1 MPPPMLL
8 NDGTEMPQIAYGL
21 YQVKK
26 DEATRC
32 VADAIKA
39 GYTHFDGAAFYDN
52 EREAG
57 QSLTEACWYTTKV
70 WTTDS
75 TFEDAIQSVKR
86 SRAELGRDLDLAL
99 VHWPVPGKHVDMYR
113 ALVHCK
119 EELKIVK
126 RIGLS
131 NYTEADYEE
140 LEKSGLVKV
149 CRPVVNQIEVSPFLY
164 RKECVDYFQ
173 EKHIVVQA
181 FKPLQR
187 GAALQ
192 NDTVKAIAQKHSVT
206 AAQVLIK
213 WGLQKGLCV
222 CVKSSN
228 ASRMAEN
235 LKEWWG
241 LDMDDMDQLDALT
254 TEEALGAWRAHYEK
268 RRAGTAA
275 PWGAGPRPSVEDVAP
290 PDAPSPSPEPAAVP
304 PIEPVPAYEAAA
316 AAPAPE
322 PTTVAD
328 ADMEPCRVDSST
340 VEIPAQALEEPG
352 DPRPSPKRARVDDAP
367 AVAEPEPAAA
377 PAPTAA
383 PELAPRKR
391 GMYNEMAVRNAQAH
405 EAEEARKAAG
415 PLDAATVKK
424 MTVAKLRAALAARG
438 LDTKG
443 LKAALQAR
451 LLEAIAS

>member
-1 MPPPMLL
+1 MLL

-21 YQVKK
+21 YQVPKE
-26 DEATRC
+26 DAARC
-32 VADAIKA
+32 VADAVKA
-39 GYTHFDGAAFYDN
+39 GYAHFDGAAFYDN

-57 QSLTEACWYTTKV
+57 SSLTEECWYTTKV

-75 TFEDAIQSVKR
+75 TFEDTVASVKR
-86 SRAELGRDLDLAL
+86 SRSELGRDLDLAL

-131 NYTEADYEE
+131 NYTQEDYEE

-173 EKHIVVQA
+173 EKHIVIQA

-206 AAQVLIK
+206 PAQVLIK

-228 ASRMAEN
+228 ASRMTEK

-241 LDMDDMDQLDALT
+241 LDMDDVGALDALT
-254 TEEALGAWRAHYEK
+254 TEDALQAWRAHYEK
-268 RRAGTAA
+268 KA
-275 PWGAGPRPSVEDVAP
+275 S
-290 PDAPSPSPEPAAVP
+290 
-304 PIEPVPAYEAAA
+304 
-316 AAPAPE
+316 
-322 PTTVAD
+322 
-328 ADMEPCRVDSST
+328 
-340 VEIPAQALEEPG
+340 G
-352 DPRPSPKRARVDDAP
+352 DPRALGAG
-367 AVAEPEPAAA
+367 AAA
-377 PAPTAA
+377 
-383 PELAPRKR
+383 
-391 GMYNEMAVRNAQAH
+391 
-405 EAEEARKAAG
+405 
-415 PLDAATVKK
+415 
-424 MTVAKLRAALAARG
+424 
-438 LDTKG
+438 
-443 LKAALQAR
+443 
-451 LLEAIAS
+451 

>member
-1 MPPPMLL
+1 MLL

-21 YQVKK
+21 YQVPKE
-26 DEATRC
+26 DAARC
-32 VADAIKA
+32 VADAVEA

-57 QSLTEACWYTTKV
+57 SSLTEECWYTTKV

-75 TFEDAIQSVKR
+75 TFEDCVASVKR
-86 SRAELGRDLDLAL
+86 SRAEIGRDLDLAL

-173 EKHIVVQA
+173 EKHIVIQA

-192 NDTVKAIAQKHSVT
+192 NDTVKAIAEKHSVT

-228 ASRMAEN
+228 ASRMTEN

-241 LDMDDMDQLDALT
+241 LDMDDVGALDALT

-268 RRAGTAA
+268 RRAGTDG
-275 PWGAGPRPSVEDVAP
+275 PWGPGPRPSVEDVAP

-304 PIEPVPAYEAAA
+304 PIEPVPAYEST
-316 AAPAPE
+316 AAPERAASPE
-322 PTTVAD
+322 PA
-328 ADMEPCRVDSST
+328 AEAEGMETCGVDSST
-340 VEIPAQALEEPG
+340 VAIPAQALDEPAG

-367 AVAEPEPAAA
+367 AAAAVEPEPAAA
-377 PAPTAA
+377 PAP
-383 PELAPRKR
+383 E
-391 GMYNEMAVRNAQAH
+391 
-405 EAEEARKAAG
+405 
-415 PLDAATVKK
+415 LDAATVKK

>member
-1 MPPPMLL
+1 MPPPLLL

-21 YQVKK
+21 YQVPKE
-26 DEATRC
+26 DAARC
-32 VADAIKA
+32 VADAVKA
-39 GYTHFDGAAFYDN
+39 GYAHFDGAAFYDN

-57 QSLTEACWYTTKV
+57 LSLTEACWYTTKV

-75 TFEDAIQSVKR
+75 TFEDA
-86 SRAELGRDLDLAL
+86 
-99 VHWPVPGKHVDMYR
+99 KHVDMYR

-206 AAQVLIK
+206 PAQVLIK

-254 TEEALGAWRAHYEK
+254 TEDAL
-268 RRAGTAA
+268 TA
-275 PWGAGPRPSVEDVAP
+275 
-290 PDAPSPSPEPAAVP
+290 
-304 PIEPVPAYEAAA
+304 
-316 AAPAPE
+316 
-322 PTTVAD
+322 
-328 ADMEPCRVDSST
+328 
-340 VEIPAQALEEPG
+340 
-352 DPRPSPKRARVDDAP
+352 
-367 AVAEPEPAAA
+367 
-377 PAPTAA
+377 
-383 PELAPRKR
+383 
-391 GMYNEMAVRNAQAH
+391 
-405 EAEEARKAAG
+405 
-415 PLDAATVKK
+415 
-424 MTVAKLRAALAARG
+424 
-438 LDTKG
+438 
-443 LKAALQAR
+443 
-451 LLEAIAS
+451 

>member
-1 MPPPMLL
+1 MLL

-39 GYTHFDGAAFYDN
+39 GYAHFDGAAFYDN

-57 QSLTEACWYTTKV
+57 LSLTEECWYTTKV

-75 TFEDAIQSVKR
+75 TFEDAVASVKR

-173 EKHIVVQA
+173 EKHIVIQA

-192 NDTVKAIAQKHSVT
+192 NDTVKAIAEKHSVT

-254 TEEALGAWRAHYEK
+254 TEEALQAWRAHYEK
-268 RRAGTAA
+268 RRAGTDG
-275 PWGAGPRPSVEDVAP
+275 PWGAGPRPSAEDVAP
-290 PDAPSPSPEPAAVP
+290 PAAPDAAPPADAAAPEPAATSPDAPSPSPEPAAVP
-304 PIEPVPAYEAAA
+304 PIQPVPAYEAAA
-316 AAPAPE
+316 DAPVPE
-322 PTTVAD
+322 PAAVAD

-377 PAPTAA
+377 PAP
-383 PELAPRKR
+383 E
-391 GMYNEMAVRNAQAH
+391 
-405 EAEEARKAAG
+405 
-415 PLDAATVKK
+415 LDAATVKK

-451 LLEAIAS
+451 LLEAIASS

>member
-1 MPPPMLL
+1 
-8 NDGTEMPQIAYGL
+8 MPQIAYGL
-21 YQVKK
+21 YQVPKE
-26 DEATRC
+26 DAARC
-32 VADAIKA
+32 VADAVKA
-39 GYTHFDGAAFYDN
+39 GYAHFDGAAFYDN

-57 QSLTEACWYTTKV
+57 RSLTEECWYTTKV

-75 TFEDAIQSVKR
+75 TFEDAVASVKR

-192 NDTVKAIAQKHSVT
+192 NDTVKSIAQKHSVT

-228 ASRMAEN
+228 AERMAEN

-241 LDMDDMDQLDALT
+241 LDMDDMSALDALT
-254 TEEALGAWRAHYEK
+254 TEEALAAWRAHYEK

-275 PWGAGPRPSVEDVAP
+275 PWGPGPRPEYVAP
-290 PDAPSPSPEPAAVP
+290 PAPEPSPDAPSPSPEPAAVP
-304 PIEPVPAYEAAA
+304 PIQPVPAYEAAA

-340 VEIPAQALEEPG
+340 VEIPAQAREEPG

-377 PAPTAA
+377 PAP
-383 PELAPRKR
+383 E
-391 GMYNEMAVRNAQAH
+391 
-405 EAEEARKAAG
+405 
-415 PLDAATVKK
+415 LDAATVKK
-424 MTVAKLRAALAARG
+424 MTVAKLRAALSARG

-451 LLEAIAS
+451 LLEAIA

>member
-21 YQVKK
+21 YQVPKE
-26 DEATRC
+26 DAARC
-32 VADAIKA
+32 VADAVKA
-39 GYTHFDGAAFYDN
+39 GYAHFDGAAFYDN

-57 QSLTEACWYTTKV
+57 LSLTEACWYTTKV

-75 TFEDAIQSVKR
+75 TFEDAVASVKR
-86 SRAELGRDLDLAL
+86 SRMELGRDLDLAL

-140 LEKSGLVKV
+140 LERSGLVKV

-192 NDTVKAIAQKHSVT
+192 NDVVLSIAQKHSVT

-241 LDMDDMDQLDALT
+241 LDMDDMGALDALT
-254 TEEALGAWRAHYEK
+254 TEEALVAWRAHYEK
-268 RRAGTAA
+268 RRAGTDG
-275 PWGAGPRPSVEDVAP
+275 PWGPGPRPTVEDVGLPAP
-290 PDAPSPSPEPAAVP
+290 EPSPDAPSPSPEPAAVP
-304 PIEPVPAYEAAA
+304 PIQPVPAYEAAA

-352 DPRPSPKRARVDDAP
+352 DPRPSPKRARVDEAS
-367 AVAEPEPAAA
+367 AAAEPEPAAE
-377 PAPTAA
+377 
-383 PELAPRKR
+383 PELPPRKR

-451 LLEAIAS
+451 LLEAIA

>member
-1 MPPPMLL
+1 M
-8 NDGTEMPQIAYGL
+8 
-21 YQVKK
+21 
-26 DEATRC
+26 
-32 VADAIKA
+32 
-39 GYTHFDGAAFYDN
+39 
-52 EREAG
+52 
-57 QSLTEACWYTTKV
+57 
-70 WTTDS
+70 
-75 TFEDAIQSVKR
+75 
-86 SRAELGRDLDLAL
+86 
-99 VHWPVPGKHVDMYR
+99 DMYR

-173 EKHIVVQA
+173 EKHIVIQA

-192 NDTVKAIAQKHSVT
+192 NDVVLSIAQKHSVT

-254 TEEALGAWRAHYEK
+254 TEEALVAWRAHYEK
-268 RRAGTAA
+268 RRAGTAG
-275 PWGAGPRPSVEDVAP
+275 PWGPGPRPEYVAP
-290 PDAPSPSPEPAAVP
+290 PAPEPSPDAPSPSPEPAAVP
-304 PIEPVPAYEAAA
+304 PIQPVPAYEAAA
-316 AAPAPE
+316 DAPAPE
-322 PTTVAD
+322 PAAVAD
-328 ADMEPCRVDSST
+328 ADMEPCRVDATT

-352 DPRPSPKRARVDDAP
+352 DPRPSPKRARVDEAP
-367 AVAEPEPAAA
+367 SAEPEPAAELAPA

>member
-21 YQVKK
+21 YQVPKE
-26 DEATRC
+26 DAARC
-32 VADAIKA
+32 VADAVKA
-39 GYTHFDGAAFYDN
+39 GYSHFDGAAFYDN

-57 QSLTEACWYTTKV
+57 RSLTEACWYTTKV

-75 TFEDAIQSVKR
+75 TFEDCVASVKR

-131 NYTEADYEE
+131 NYTQEDYEE
-140 LEKSGLVKV
+140 LERSGLVKV

-173 EKHIVVQA
+173 EKHIVIQA

-192 NDTVKAIAQKHSVT
+192 NDTVKSIAQKHSVT
-206 AAQVLIK
+206 AAQVLVK

-228 ASRMAEN
+228 ATRMAEN
-235 LKEWWG
+235 LKGWWG
-241 LDMDDMDQLDALT
+241 LDMDDVGALDALT
-254 TEEALGAWRAHYEK
+254 TEEALTAWRAHYEK

-275 PWGAGPRPSVEDVAP
+275 PWGPGSRPTIEDVGLPPAEP
-290 PDAPSPSPEPAAVP
+290 SPDAPSPSPEPAAVP
-304 PIEPVPAYEAAA
+304 PIQPVPAYEAAA
-316 AAPAPE
+316 DAPAPE
-322 PTTVAD
+322 PAAVAD
-328 ADMEPCRVDSST
+328 ADMEPCRVDATT

-352 DPRPSPKRARVDDAP
+352 DPRPSPKRARVDETP
-367 AVAEPEPAAA
+367 AEPEPAAA
-377 PAPTAA
+377 PAP
-383 PELAPRKR
+383 E
-391 GMYNEMAVRNAQAH
+391 
-405 EAEEARKAAG
+405 
-415 PLDAATVKK
+415 LDAATVKK

>member
-1 MPPPMLL
+1 MLL

-26 DEATRC
+26 DEAARC
-32 VADAIKA
+32 VADAVKA
-39 GYTHFDGAAFYDN
+39 GYAHFDGAAFYDN

-57 QSLTEACWYTTKV
+57 LSLTEACWYTTKV

-75 TFEDAIQSVKR
+75 TFEDAVASVKR

-173 EKHIVVQA
+173 EKHIVIQA

-192 NDTVKAIAQKHSVT
+192 NDVVLSIAEKHSVT

-228 ASRMAEN
+228 AERMAEN

-241 LDMDDMDQLDALT
+241 LDMDDMSALDALT
-254 TEEALGAWRAHYEK
+254 TEDALTAWRAHYEK

-275 PWGAGPRPSVEDVAP
+275 PWGPGPRPEYVAP
-290 PDAPSPSPEPAAVP
+290 PAPEPSPDAPSPSPEPAAVP

-316 AAPAPE
+316 DAPAPE

-328 ADMEPCRVDSST
+328 ADMEPCRVDAST

-352 DPRPSPKRARVDDAP
+352 DPRPSPKRARVDDTP
-367 AVAEPEPAAA
+367 AAAEPEPAAA

-383 PELAPRKR
+383 PE
-391 GMYNEMAVRNAQAH
+391 
-405 EAEEARKAAG
+405 
-415 PLDAATVKK
+415 LDAATVKK

>member
-1 MPPPMLL
+1 MLL

-32 VADAIKA
+32 VADAVKA
-39 GYTHFDGAAFYDN
+39 GYAHFDGAAFYDN

-57 QSLTEACWYTTKV
+57 LSLTEECWYTTKV

-75 TFEDAIQSVKR
+75 TFEDAVASVKR
-86 SRAELGRDLDLAL
+86 SRSELGRDLDLAL

-131 NYTEADYEE
+131 NYTEDDYEE
-140 LEKSGLVKV
+140 LERSGLVKV

-192 NDTVKAIAQKHSVT
+192 NDTVKSIAQKHSVT

-275 PWGAGPRPSVEDVAP
+275 PWGAGPRPELS

-304 PIEPVPAYEAAA
+304 PIQPVPAYEPAAD
-316 AAPAPE
+316 APPPE
-322 PTTVAD
+322 PAAVAD
-328 ADMEPCRVDSST
+328 ADMEPCRVDAST
-340 VEIPAQALEEPG
+340 VEIPARALEEPG
-352 DPRPSPKRARVDDAP
+352 DPRPSPKRARVDEAP
-367 AVAEPEPAAA
+367 SAEPEPAPELAPA

-383 PELAPRKR
+383 PE
-391 GMYNEMAVRNAQAH
+391 
-405 EAEEARKAAG
+405 
-415 PLDAATVKK
+415 LDAATVKK

-451 LLEAIAS
+451 LLEAIA

>member
-21 YQVKK
+21 YQVPKE
-26 DEATRC
+26 DAARC
-32 VADAIKA
+32 VADAVKA

-57 QSLTEACWYTTKV
+57 SSLPEECWYTTKV

-75 TFEDAIQSVKR
+75 TFEDCVASVKR

-131 NYTEADYEE
+131 NYTQEDYEE

-192 NDTVKAIAQKHSVT
+192 NDTVKSIAQKHSVT
-206 AAQVLIK
+206 PAQVLIK

-235 LKEWWG
+235 LKDWWG
-241 LDMDDMDQLDALT
+241 LDMDDVSALDALT
-254 TEEALGAWRAHYEK
+254 TEEALSAWRAHYEK
-268 RRAGTAA
+268 RRAGTPG
-275 PWGAGPRPSVEDVAP
+275 PWGPGPRPAIE
-290 PDAPSPSPEPAAVP
+290 DAPSPSPEPAAVP

-316 AAPAPE
+316 APERAASPE
-322 PTTVAD
+322 PA
-328 ADMEPCRVDSST
+328 AEAEGMETCGVDSST
-340 VEIPAQALEEPG
+340 VSIPAQALDEPAG

-367 AVAEPEPAAA
+367 AAAAEPAPA

-383 PELAPRKR
+383 PE
-391 GMYNEMAVRNAQAH
+391 
-405 EAEEARKAAG
+405 
-415 PLDAATVKK
+415 LDAATVKK